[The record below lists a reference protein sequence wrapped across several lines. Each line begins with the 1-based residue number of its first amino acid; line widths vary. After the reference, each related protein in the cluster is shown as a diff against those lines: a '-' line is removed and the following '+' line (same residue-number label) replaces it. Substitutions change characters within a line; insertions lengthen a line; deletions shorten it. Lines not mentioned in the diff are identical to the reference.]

1 MVCGSLP
8 RCDSEP
14 FAHEPGLWWDGGR
27 GVRKCPGIPMLSF
40 RGLLARPVHCWGT
53 RREIFIS
60 SRLVRASKV
69 RGWAPRPVACR
80 CRSHKARS
88 LAVRRLRL
96 RLGPV
101 GVVLDVGGLVIPS
114 HISSQVQ
121 VRNLELPERFR
132 NPLQTVIGKTPCH
145 LIIGFGP
152 RSSARAWAIS
162 GLFVGSPKIIL
173 PWMKS
178 EVFDLFLGIFC
189 QTRNA

>member
-27 GVRKCPGIPMLSF
+27 GVRKCPGICFQRAP
-40 RGLLARPVHCWGT
+40 ARPVHCWST

-88 LAVRRLRL
+88 LAFGAFGFALAL
-96 RLGPV
+96 WA
-101 GVVLDVGGLVIPS
+101 VVDGG
-114 HISSQVQ
+114 
-121 VRNLELPERFR
+121 R
-132 NPLQTVIGKTPCH
+132 
-145 LIIGFGP
+145 
-152 RSSARAWAIS
+152 ARHPFTYKLA
-162 GLFVGSPKIIL
+162 GTGSEP
-173 PWMKS
+173 
-178 EVFDLFLGIFC
+178 
-189 QTRNA
+189 